1 MPRPALW
8 IAISDSLTSDIGS
21 GRYRPGDKLPTEAD
35 LSARYGVNRHTVRR
49 ALQAMANQGLVHAR
63 RGAGVFVAAKPTD
76 YALGR
81 RVRFNQNLRAAGRV
95 PGRDVLM
102 SETRSADPGEA
113 KALALRP
120 GDPVHVY
127 ETLATADGAP
137 VALGTG
143 IFPAARLPDLPAALH
158 SHLTVTEALAACG
171 VPDYTRASTR
181 VTAHLATPT
190 QAANLRVPEGAPLL
204 RTTSVNIDPE
214 GAPIEFGTTWFA
226 GDRVTL
232 TLEA

>member
-8 IAISDSLTSDIGS
+8 TAILNSLTGDIAM

-35 LSARYGVNRHTVRR
+35 LSARFGVNRHTVRR
-49 ALQAMANQGLVHAR
+49 ALQAMADRGLVHAR

-76 YALGR
+76 YPIGR
-81 RVRFNQNLRAAGRV
+81 RVRFNQNLRAAGQV
-95 PGRDVLM
+95 PGREILIT
-102 SETRSADPGEA
+102 ETRLADPGEA
-113 KALALRP
+113 RALGLSP
-120 GDPVHVY
+120 GDPVHVH

-137 VALGTG
+137 IALGVG
-143 IFPAARLPDLPAALH
+143 VFPAARLPDLPKAL
-158 SHLTVTEALAACG
+158 LAFATITEALAACG

-190 QAANLRVPEGAPLL
+190 QATRLRLAEGAPLL
-204 RTTSVNIDPE
+204 RTTSVNIDPD
-214 GAPIEFGTTWFA
+214 GVPIEYGKTWFA

-232 TLEA
+232 TLES